1 MYMGCLDPDCG
12 WGRVSLPP
20 HVRGMMSS
28 TTSHRL
34 SRASSRESFH
44 IDAASML
51 LTATF
56 MRCWTLLRIS
66 CHLHSGVDI
75 FHDSLHDYATQLSLI
90 SLVRLLLFAMINFP
104 TLIFFFLKIIGR
116 VRVTSGRRS
125 FGQFQQP
132 AQPILPTLTPLRN
145 AIVFM
150 ARLWTAR
157 LSAVRAATH
166 HIFYIRGLRSVKQTA
181 RPLSAIY
188 PLICFA

>member
-1 MYMGCLDPDCG
+1 MYMDCLDPDCG

-28 TTSHRL
+28 TTL
-34 SRASSRESFH
+34 TVLVAPLRANHF
-44 IDAASML
+44 ISML

-104 TLIFFFLKIIGR
+104 TLIFFFSKSFVGLGLRLGDETLGSSNNQHSRYCRLLRHYAMRSYSWR
-116 VRVTSGRRS
+116 VCGQPVYQLSG
-125 FGQFQQP
+125 QQP
-132 AQPILPTLTPLRN
+132 TTSSISAACGQSSKRHDHCR
-145 AIVFM
+145 
-150 ARLWTAR
+150 RLI
-157 LSAVRAATH
+157 H
-166 HIFYIRGLRSVKQTA
+166 
-181 RPLSAIY
+181 
-188 PLICFA
+188 